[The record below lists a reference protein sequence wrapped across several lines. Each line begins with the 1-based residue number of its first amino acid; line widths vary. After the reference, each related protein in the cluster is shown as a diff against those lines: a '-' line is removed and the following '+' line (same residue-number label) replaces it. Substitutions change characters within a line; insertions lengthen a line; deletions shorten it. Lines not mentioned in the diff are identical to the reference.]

1 MNLSALKPIAAA
13 AKENIIFIAQRV
25 FAMIANNFE
34 CERARRV
41 AQGCRPRG
49 ETG

>member
-1 MNLSALKPIAAA
+1 MTAAMTD
-13 AKENIIFIAQRV
+13 NVFFIIAQRV
-25 FAMIANNFE
+25 FAMVVNNFE